1 MVTDRQVRRLRME
14 LGKGEPLAT
23 AALRSGMSE
32 NTARR
37 YRAGALPNQR
47 RQPRRYRTR
56 QDPFAAVWPEIVAM
70 LEQAPGLEA
79 VTIFESLRMRPEL
92 SFSDGQLRTLQR
104 KIRRWRAA
112 SGPEREVMFP
122 QQHRPGEYAQSD
134 FTAMG
139 ALGITL
145 EGERFDHLFFH
156 FVLPYSNWE
165 TGMICFSESFEALIS
180 GFQAAVWEL
189 GKVPARHRTDHLSAA
204 THELRDDRGRGFNER
219 YLAVLA
225 HYGVEPDANTPG
237 RGHENGDVEQSH
249 HRFKRAIEQ
258 ALLLRGSREFA
269 GRSEYEAFLR
279 EILTARNRG
288 RVAKLLDELERM
300 HSLPLS
306 RLDDFRQERVKV
318 SAFSTIRVAE
328 NLYSMPSRL
337 IGERVDVRLYAERIE
352 VRYAGELV
360 AEMERLRG
368 RRRATINYRHLVWSL
383 IRKPGAFARYRYQ
396 EALFPSPVFRAAYD
410 VLVTRHGRRADLEYV
425 RVLHLAASTSEAA
438 VEAVL
443 AELLARGELREHG
456 QVQAAIR
463 PVRLEPP
470 ACHLDPP
477 SLAAYD
483 ECIAAAGGGL

>member
-37 YRAGALPNQR
+37 YRAGALPSQR

-189 GKVPARHRTDHLSAA
+189 GRVPARHRTDHLSAA

-258 ALLLRGSREFA
+258 AVLLRGSREFA

-279 EILTARNRG
+279 EILAARNRG
-288 RVAKLLDELERM
+288 RV
-300 HSLPLS
+300 
-306 RLDDFRQERVKV
+306 
-318 SAFSTIRVAE
+318 
-328 NLYSMPSRL
+328 
-337 IGERVDVRLYAERIE
+337 
-352 VRYAGELV
+352 
-360 AEMERLRG
+360 
-368 RRRATINYRHLVWSL
+368 
-383 IRKPGAFARYRYQ
+383 
-396 EALFPSPVFRAAYD
+396 
-410 VLVTRHGRRADLEYV
+410 
-425 RVLHLAASTSEAA
+425 
-438 VEAVL
+438 
-443 AELLARGELREHG
+443 
-456 QVQAAIR
+456 
-463 PVRLEPP
+463 
-470 ACHLDPP
+470 
-477 SLAAYD
+477 
-483 ECIAAAGGGL
+483 